1 MRRVDLGIGVVAGI
15 VAGGIG
21 AGAVVALTADDREP
35 GKKNGT
41 SVAASRTPQPGPSAT
56 GLDQSALPQQ
66 TEKSAR
72 PKPPAMPVTTADTSS
87 VSLKWGASGG
97 NHITGYRVYDGT
109 RLLATAKGDKLRIKG
124 LKACRTYRLE
134 VVAFN
139 PQGESERRTV
149 QVKTRGCTPST
160 SGNPMATAYLHLG
173 WGRPP
178 EVKTVMDATGIRSFT
193 MAFVLS
199 DGGCNPAWDGD
210 RPLQGGVDAR
220 TISQIKAAGGSV
232 QISFGGWSGRK
243 LGPACSSPE
252 DYAAAVQK
260 VIDAHGPAAVDFDV
274 ENTDELQNAAVQD
287 RILRGLKI
295 VKGRNP
301 GVRVIVTMSTAKNGP
316 DQWGLRLIRQAK
328 ALGVDIDNYT
338 IMPFNFNGTD
348 LRADTIAAAE
358 GLKNALTS
366 TWGWS
371 DRTAYSRMGISGM
384 NGHSDQKE
392 VTTPATW
399 KAIRDWSSDRGLG
412 RLAFWSVNRDRP
424 CPGDVVSTCS
434 GVDQDPWQFT
444 RITAGF

>member
-21 AGAVVALTADDREP
+21 AGTVVALTADGREDKEP
-35 GKKNGT
+35 R
-41 SVAASRTPQPGPSAT
+41 SAAASQTPEATEAEPFAAEQP
-56 GLDQSALPQQ
+56 ALPKQSKK
-66 TEKSAR
+66 TR
-72 PKPPAMPVTTADTSS
+72 LPAVPAVPVTDIDASTVA
-87 VSLKWGASGG
+87 LRWGSSGG
-97 NHITGYRVYDGT
+97 NVTGYRVYDGT
-109 RLLATAKGDKLRIKG
+109 KLLAAGNGNKLEIKG
-124 LKACRTYRLE
+124 LKACRSYRLE

-139 PQGESERRTV
+139 AQGESKRRTL
-149 QVKTRGCTPST
+149 QLKTRGCTPSA
-160 SGNPMATAYLHLG
+160 GNPTATAYLHLG

-178 EVKTVMDATGIRSFT
+178 EVKTVMRETGIRSFT

-199 DGGCNPAWDGD
+199 GGGCDPAWDGS
-210 RPLQGGVDAR
+210 RPLRGGVDAR
-220 TISQIKAAGGSV
+220 TIADIKEAGGSV

-252 DYAAAVQK
+252 EYAAAVQK
-260 VIDAHGPAAVDFDV
+260 VIDAHGPAAVDFDM
-274 ENTDELQNAAVQD
+274 ENDDELKDAAVQD

-295 VKGRNP
+295 VKRDNP
-301 GVRVIVTMSTAKNGP
+301 GIKVVITMSTGKDGP
-316 DQWGLRLIRQAK
+316 DTWGLRLIRQAK
-328 ALGVDIDNYT
+328 ALGVDVDNYT
-338 IMPFNFNGTD
+338 IMPFNFNGSD
-348 LRADTIAAAE
+348 LYADTVGAAE
-358 GLKNALTS
+358 GLKRALTS

-399 KAIRDWSSDRGLG
+399 KAIRDWSSARGLG

-434 GVDQDPWQFT
+434 GVDQTPWQFT